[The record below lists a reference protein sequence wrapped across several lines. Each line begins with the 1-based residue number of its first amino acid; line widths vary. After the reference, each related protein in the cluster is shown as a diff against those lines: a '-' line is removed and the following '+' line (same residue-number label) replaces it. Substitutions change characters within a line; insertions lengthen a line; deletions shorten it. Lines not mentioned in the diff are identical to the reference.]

1 MFLTFIFTNFQ
12 TFFKLALLPNGLTFS
27 TKKEEKKKRKV
38 DHNFK
43 IAFDDARKKLVF
55 QTSTKK
61 QGFAKSKFRPKNF

>member
-1 MFLTFIFTNFQ
+1 
-12 TFFKLALLPNGLTFS
+12 LTFS

-43 IAFDDARKKLVF
+43 IAFDDARKKLVL